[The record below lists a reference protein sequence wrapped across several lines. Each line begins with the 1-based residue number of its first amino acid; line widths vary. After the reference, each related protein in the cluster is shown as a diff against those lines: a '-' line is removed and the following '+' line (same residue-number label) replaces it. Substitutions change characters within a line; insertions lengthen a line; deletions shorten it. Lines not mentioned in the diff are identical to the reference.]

1 MPIKVVCPKCK
12 KALNAPDAMAGKK
25 VKCPGCMAVMDVPA
39 GIAAFQGETK
49 LAAKPAAPPAAAK
62 PAAPLA
68 AAAPGPATPPAKGG
82 NACPKCKKSLPA
94 DAIICVA
101 CGINIRTGD
110 KFNTSIG

>member
-12 KALNAPDAMAGKK
+12 KALSAPDGMAGKK
-25 VKCPGCMAVMDVPA
+25 VKCPGCQAVMDVPA
-39 GIAAFQGETK
+39 GIQAFQGETK
-49 LAAKPAAPPAAAK
+49 LAAKPAAPPAAGAK
-62 PAAPLA
+62 TAV
-68 AAAPGPATPPAKGG
+68 PGPPTPPAKGG

-94 DAIICVA
+94 DAIICVE